1 MAAWT
6 ALALVGATAT
16 SFGAAAAAGAFG
28 AASAQASTAGP
39 ATAQWPQPG
48 GNYGSQRFS
57 PLTQVNT
64 SDASRLQ
71 VAWEMSTGTDR
82 GLEGQPLVIG
92 GTMYTVSAYPNYVT
106 AINLSNDHIKW
117 KYVPPEQLKS
127 PIADKSAAVN
137 TACCDVVNRG
147 PAYSNGKLFFLTLDG
162 HVTALNA
169 KTGKVIWNRQNAN
182 SNIAQTG
189 TAAPLVIHNKVIVG
203 MSGDEYG
210 VRGYLTAYD
219 MNTGKRLWRAFNVG
233 PDKDLRLSPQFI
245 KRFGHNSS
253 LKTWKGTQWKQGGGA
268 PWAWTS
274 YDPKLN
280 LVYNTTGNPAPWNP
294 SQRPG
299 DNKWAESVT
308 ARNPDNGELI
318 WAFQFN
324 EHDNWDYDSTQEM
337 IFFNAR
343 VHGKTIPAMAHFDKN
358 GEAYVLSR
366 ATGKLLAAHSYYVN
380 NNVVLGVNMKTG
392 RTIYNPAKLTPQ
404 GKVVNNICPFAQ
416 GAKDDQPA
424 SYDVQDGLFYIP
436 TNNGCMQW
444 QSFFTKFQGG
454 QAPYVGA
461 IVRMFRGPGGYGGAF
476 EAFNPMTGKIS
487 FMDKEAW
494 PVWSGVLTTAGG
506 VAFYGTL
513 DGFFKAVD
521 EKTGKILFTFH
532 MPSGVIGAPIA
543 YTTPSGQEQIAV
555 YAGLGGW
562 PGEYIPNGEFN
573 PTDELGAVNWYRF
586 GRCTATDDHC
596 QTPLQDEVNLGGDL
610 VVFDV
615 PGSGATSTAAHA
627 AGVTGS
633 TTGPLTLAPLTAGPL
648 ALAAALV
655 LAVADLRR
663 SRLTGRQLPL
673 AQA

>member
-404 GKVVNNICPFAQ
+404 GKIVNNICPFAQ

-615 PGSGATSTAAHA
+615 PGSSVTTTAAHA

-633 TTGPLTLAPLTAGPL
+633 TLGPLTLAPLTAGPL
-648 ALAAALV
+648 ALAAALL